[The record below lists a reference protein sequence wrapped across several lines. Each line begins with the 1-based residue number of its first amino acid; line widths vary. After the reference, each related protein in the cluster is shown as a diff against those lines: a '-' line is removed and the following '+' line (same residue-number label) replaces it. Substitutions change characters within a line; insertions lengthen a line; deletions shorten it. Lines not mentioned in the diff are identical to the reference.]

1 MKIRLLAGAFLLL
14 LNMNA
19 QTNVFDIARKG
30 NKEAIEKAFQE
41 DKTVVNQISSE
52 GYSMLILA
60 CYSNNVEVTRFLIE
74 HGANVNGDSKMG
86 TPIMAAVV
94 KNNKEIIDLLLEKD
108 VDVSKADTNGS
119 TALHYAVMFKHY
131 EIIPLLLEKSA
142 DKNQK
147 DYRDLSPLDYAI
159 MSKDE
164 KLINLLK

>member
-1 MKIRLLAGAFLLL
+1 MKNKIHFLVLLFILQLQ
-14 LNMNA
+14 A
-19 QTNVFDIARKG
+19 QDVFQIARNG
-30 NKEAIEKAFQE
+30 SVTEMQALFEKNPKVINE
-41 DKTVVNQISSE
+41 ESNE
-52 GYSMLILA
+52 WYSPLILA
-60 CYSNNVEVTRFLIE
+60 CYNNNVEVTRFLIE
-74 HGANVNGDSKMG
+74 HGADVNGDSKMG

-94 KNNKEIIDLLLEKD
+94 KNNREIINLLLEKD
-108 VDVSKADTNGS
+108 VDVSKGDTNGS

-131 EIIPLLLEKSA
+131 DIIPLLLKKYA